1 MIDGEALQMGELL
14 QGVHIKIIV
23 FKVFLRICTGID
35 PTARISGPLK
45 QPVGKIFDFGCCF
58 PQRHAP
64 LSVIMRAMMIFNKN
78 TFSFLG
84 YKVIEKHAQLRW
96 HIVLL

>member
-35 PTARISGPLK
+35 PMARISGPLK
-45 QPVGKIFDFGCCF
+45 QPVGKITDFGCRF
-58 PQRHAP
+58 PQRHVP
-64 LSVIMRAMMIFNKN
+64 LSIVMREIMIFSKSA
-78 TFSFLG
+78 FAFLG
-84 YKVIEKHAQLRW
+84 CKVIEKHAQLRW